1 MSSELTDEVE
11 LAANE
16 ADLRARLEQQGF
28 TVASITRVDRPAS
41 VELSVDQRSDLRKCA
56 AIARHMA
63 GLLDAALIEN
73 SASEAYFMLHDAAVA
88 FKELNET
95 FSKFEVRD

>member
-1 MSSELTDEVE
+1 MSAELPDED
-11 LAANE
+11 NE
-16 ADLRARLEQQGF
+16 EIKVLRSRLEQQGF
-28 TVASITRVDRPAS
+28 TVASITYTGRTAS
-41 VELSVDQRSDLRKCA
+41 PLELSAAQRSDLRNCA

-63 GLLDAALIEN
+63 GLLDAALIE
-73 SASEAYFMLHDAAVA
+73 SSSSEAYFMLHDAAVA